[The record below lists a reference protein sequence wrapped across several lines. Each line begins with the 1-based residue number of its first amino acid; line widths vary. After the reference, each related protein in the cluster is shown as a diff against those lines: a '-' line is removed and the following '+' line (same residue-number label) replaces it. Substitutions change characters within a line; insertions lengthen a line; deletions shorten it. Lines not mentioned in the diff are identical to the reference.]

1 MRDRCEKQARYV
13 LLLVMG
19 LLSLAGCFGEKGDVT
34 GKPADGRAADS
45 SPLILTVS
53 ILPQTYFAG
62 RIAGDRARITVLTGP
77 GQNPHDYEPTP
88 RQMAEL
94 AQSRVWVL
102 SGSEFEIGLEPKIA
116 ALFPGLRIVDGT
128 EGVRFRSPEAHDDED
143 EHEAGEADRH
153 TWLGEEPAKI
163 MARKILDALVEAD
176 GDNGEFYANNYQ
188 ALVADI
194 EEEFDALRSELAP
207 LRGSRVFVYHPAFGY
222 FLDEFGITQEAVET
236 GGKEPTPRQ
245 LAALIAQ
252 AREERPLAIFVQA
265 QFPVRA
271 AETVA
276 VAAGAELI
284 TLDPLSPDWLANI
297 RLMGEALRKA
307 AGPAVAQEA
316 ARE

>member
-13 LLLVMG
+13 LLLLVMG
-19 LLSLAGCFGEKGDVT
+19 LLSLAGCSGDRDDAT
-34 GKPADGRAADS
+34 ADGRAADS

-62 RIAGDRARITVLTGP
+62 RIAGDRARVMVLTGP

-102 SGSEFEIGLEPKIA
+102 SGSEFEIGLEPKRA

-128 EGVRFRSPEAHDDED
+128 EGVRFRSLEAHDDGD

-163 MARKILDALVEAD
+163 MARKILDVLVEVD
-176 GDNGEFYANNYQ
+176 GDNGEFYTNNYQ

-194 EEEFDALRSELAP
+194 EREFEALRRELAP

-222 FLDEFGITQEAVET
+222 FLDEFGITQEAGET

-265 QFPVRA
+265 QFPVQA

-284 TLDPLSPDWLANI
+284 TLDPLSPDWLVNI
-297 RLMGEALRKA
+297 RVMGEALRRA
-307 AGPAVAQEA
+307 ADPGTLQEA
-316 ARE
+316 AHE